1 MDLPFDTRLRLH
13 LYRDFV
19 ETGRPPS
26 TERLADSLQAPLAD
40 VRAGME
46 RLAAGRAIVL
56 QPESRELM
64 MATPL
69 SALPTPY
76 LVRVGSQ
83 SYFGACVWDALGIIA
98 MLRRDAT
105 LETSCPCCGEA
116 LAIEAVAGRLT
127 RAPGIIHFGV
137 PARRWWENIV
147 FS

>member
-1 MDLPFDTRLRLH
+1 MNLPFDTLIRLQI
-13 LYRDFV
+13 YRDFV

-26 TERLADSLQAPLAD
+26 TARLAEILQTPLAE

-46 RLAAGRAIVL
+46 RLAAGKVIVL

-64 MATPL
+64 MAAPL
-69 SALPTPY
+69 CAVPTPY
-76 LVRVGSQ
+76 LVHAGGR
-83 SYFGACVWDALGIIA
+83 SYFGACVWDALGIMA
-98 MLRRDAT
+98 MLRRDAA

-116 LAIEAVAGRLT
+116 LGMETVADRLT
-127 RAPGIIHFGV
+127 AAPGIIHFGV